1 MKTPDHLSYDKYKKN
16 KQTNPKRRFF
26 LFIGT
31 FIISLCAF
39 LVIATLMAPD
49 VDVTIGDEPELEE
62 KNIGLGV
69 KQFVDSR
76 LKAIELDDMGKSTLT
91 KPFEDE
97 EKNNASEIEEEKI
110 VLPEHKEDKEK
121 AKTVTPL
128 APTEP
133 AVMPAYEAP
142 RPEVDEVVAAK
153 PKPVAT
159 SSGMVKVYV
168 GKYSNERQA
177 RVALDILMDS
187 GLNVSPFV
195 KNLNGVYTLQIG
207 SFSDKSRATDIANEL
222 TRNGFPA
229 RLVQE

>member
-26 LFIGT
+26 LFVGT

-76 LKAIELDDMGKSTLT
+76 LKAIELDDIGKSTLT

-97 EKNNASEIEEEKI
+97 EKNEVSERTGKSPGLRRARSVGQEIC
-110 VLPEHKEDKEK
+110 
-121 AKTVTPL
+121 
-128 APTEP
+128 
-133 AVMPAYEAP
+133 
-142 RPEVDEVVAAK
+142 
-153 PKPVAT
+153 PV
-159 SSGMVKVYV
+159 GNIM
-168 GKYSNERQA
+168 E
-177 RVALDILMDS
+177 
-187 GLNVSPFV
+187 
-195 KNLNGVYTLQIG
+195 
-207 SFSDKSRATDIANEL
+207 
-222 TRNGFPA
+222 
-229 RLVQE
+229 